1 MPSFSFNRKH
11 LALPYAVFQILFV
24 VLPLLVIAYYA
35 FTDKSG
41 ALSFANFLKFFTDSS
56 SIATLLY
63 SLVYGGLT
71 TILCLAIGYP
81 IAYILSNPKYNKSIV
96 LVLLFVMPMWI
107 NFVLRTSATR
117 ELLFIIG
124 MSGKHFINVMIG
136 MVYNFLPFMI
146 LPLYST
152 MLKMDKS
159 ILEAASDLGATPM
172 QVFIKAVIPLSKGGI
187 LSGITMVFM
196 PTMTAYVITNALGE
210 NMEFVLGNLISE
222 QFNQGNWNYGSAI
235 AIILLVIIGISMLL
249 NRKSDSEEVTR
260 GGGLW

>member
-1 MPSFSFNRKH
+1 MPSFRFNRRH

-24 VLPLLVIAYYA
+24 ILPLLVILYYA
-35 FTDKSG
+35 FTDNNGK
-41 ALSFANFLKFFTDSS
+41 LSLSNFAKFFTDSS
-56 SIATLLY
+56 HIATLLY

-71 TILCLAIGYP
+71 TILCLLIGYP
-81 IAYILSNPKYNKSIV
+81 LAYFLSNPKYNKSIV
-96 LVLLFVMPMWI
+96 LVLLFIMPMWI

-117 ELLFIIG
+117 ELLFIMG
-124 MSGKHFINVMIG
+124 MEGKHFTNVMIG

-152 MLKMDKS
+152 LLKMDKN
-159 ILEAASDLGATPM
+159 LTEAAADLGATPM
-172 QVFIKAVIPLSKGGI
+172 QVFFKTIIPLSKGGI
-187 LSGITMVFM
+187 LSGVTMVFM

-222 QFNQGNWNYGSAI
+222 QFNHGNWNYGSAI
-235 AIILLVIIGISMLL
+235 AIILIIIIAISMLL
-249 NRKSDSEEVTR
+249 NGKTNEEEVTR